1 MPALFPRHTIEWKLE
16 EPPLL
21 RRLTYSLPAMA
32 VTTGILVHLFRWFAL
47 SRRST
52 TIWLF
57 LLLFIVSTVLLLG
70 LATMYLAN
78 YTVRQWLWRAP
89 LFALV
94 ESVTEAIVSA
104 ALIAAGV
111 ERLCTQRAT
120 WSDWPLLIGN
130 IAWRRTVAILLFA
143 VLLGVTVHWVR
154 VEMLRRRHR
163 ELVEGASGLRPT
175 QGSEGLRPPGGS
187 GDSA

>member
-52 TIWLF
+52 AIWLF

-70 LATMYLAN
+70 LARAA
-78 YTVRQWLWRAP
+78 VRAP
-89 LFALV
+89 G
-94 ESVTEAIVSA
+94 ECHRSHRE
-104 ALIAAGV
+104 
-111 ERLCTQRAT
+111 
-120 WSDWPLLIGN
+120 
-130 IAWRRTVAILLFA
+130 RRTHCRRCGTPRHAA
-143 VLLGVTVHWVR
+143 R
-154 VEMLRRRHR
+154 DVE
-163 ELVEGASGLRPT
+163 
-175 QGSEGLRPPGGS
+175 
-187 GDSA
+187 